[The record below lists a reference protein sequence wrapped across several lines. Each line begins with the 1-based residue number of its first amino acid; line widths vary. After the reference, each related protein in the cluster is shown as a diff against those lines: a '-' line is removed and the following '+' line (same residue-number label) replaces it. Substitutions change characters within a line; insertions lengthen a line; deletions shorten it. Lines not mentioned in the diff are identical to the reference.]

1 MGNNCPSQ
9 SAQPFGGKLN
19 DIMRISERKG
29 SAIVSPF
36 CTRLGGA
43 GLRSLH
49 DPGCRCLPEG
59 QLSTDSDPTL
69 RYCDY
74 RTSVMLL
81 AVAPIVSTFIFQSQ
95 RCRAKTCPEFDFGEF
110 RS

>member
-36 CTRLGGA
+36 LYTARRG
-43 GLRSLH
+43 RSAVLH

-95 RCRAKTCPEFDFGEF
+95 RCRAKTCP
-110 RS
+110 